1 MKRFVIYILLT
12 IVPLAALPSSEYVAE
27 EKVEAWDSYGNVD
40 YRKPPVDEIEAFKK
54 NPAYNYDR
62 TKNEMNILQRILSRL
77 AEWFF
82 DGLAGNVWLRYV
94 LGGIVVLFILF
105 LILRLLNIRAVGFFA
120 FSKKNKTMGLDFAH
134 PAEENTKEEF
144 LRMFRLYRDNNAYR
158 EAVRMLYL
166 IYIKELND
174 AGLIRLAKN
183 KTGKDYAYELK
194 NSETRKEFRKLSRL
208 YEYVWFG
215 QFDIAGAKFA
225 VIEQDFVKYGKMEL
239 S

>member
-12 IVPLAALPSSEYVAE
+12 IVPFVASPSSAPVVK

-40 YRKPPVDEIEAFKK
+40 YRKPPADKIDAFKK

-62 TKNEMNILQRILSRL
+62 NKKDMNIIQRILSRL
-77 AEWFF
+77 AEWFL
-82 DGLAGNVWLRYV
+82 DGLVGNAWLRYV

-120 FSKKNKTMGLDFAH
+120 FSKKNKTMGLDFVH
-134 PAEENTKEEF
+134 SAEENTKEEF
-144 LRMFRLYRDNNAYR
+144 LKMFRLYRDNNAYR

-174 AGLIRLAKN
+174 TGLIRLAKN
-183 KTGKDYAYELK
+183 KTGKDYVYELK
-194 NSETRKEFRKLSRL
+194 DSETQNTFKKLSRL

-215 QFDIAGAKFA
+215 QFDIAESKFA
-225 VIEQDFVKYGKMEL
+225 VIEQDFVKHGKMKL